1 MYPFLRSILFNLP
14 PETAHHVALSSLKF
28 AVRGPAASICTNRVA
43 LQPVTVMGLNF
54 PNTVGLAAGLDKN
67 ADYLDALAGLGF
79 GFIEVGT
86 VTPRPQPGNPKP
98 RLFRLPAAQALINRM
113 GFNNK
118 GIDHL
123 IQQVSRARYR
133 GVLGINIGKNKDTP
147 TDKAVDD
154 YRLCLQKAY
163 PHAGYI
169 TVNISSP
176 NTPGLRDLQKVEELS
191 RLLAE
196 LLDTREQLAAQHGK
210 QVPLVLKIAPDLDE
224 RAMDDIA
231 GCLLTQRVD
240 GLIVGNTTLSRPEL
254 EDYPEARESGG
265 LSGKPLLPLA
275 TRVLKS
281 MRARLTDEIPLIGVG
296 GIITAADAAEKFN
309 AGARLVQIYTGF
321 IYRGPA
327 LIREIA
333 GLKDSNHGQKEKPLS
348 AD

>member
-14 PETAHHVALSSLKF
+14 PETSHHLALSSLKF
-28 AVRGPAASICTNRVA
+28 AVRGPIAAFCTHRVA
-43 LQPVTVMGLNF
+43 PQPVTVMGMRF
-54 PNTVGLAAGLDKN
+54 PNAVGLAAGLDKN

-113 GFNNK
+113 GFNNN
-118 GIDHL
+118 GIDYL
-123 IQQVSRARYR
+123 IRRVSQARYR

-154 YRLCLQKAY
+154 YLLCLQKAY

-176 NTPGLRDLQKVEELS
+176 NTPGLRDLQKVTELS

-196 LLDTREQLAAQHGK
+196 LLDKREQLTTQHGK
-210 QVPLVLKIAPDLDE
+210 RVPLVLKIAPDLDE
-224 RAMDDIA
+224 QAMDDIA
-231 GCLLTQRVD
+231 GCLLAQRVD
-240 GLIVGNTTLSRPEL
+240 GLIVGNTTLSRPGL
-254 EDYPEARESGG
+254 EDCPEGRESGG

-275 TRVLKS
+275 THVLKS
-281 MRARLTDEIPLIGVG
+281 MQARLKGEIPLIGVG
-296 GIITAADAAEKFN
+296 GILTAADAAEKFN

-321 IYRGPA
+321 IYRGPT

-333 GLKDSNHGQKEKPLS
+333 GLKNITTENTEHTER
-348 AD
+348 